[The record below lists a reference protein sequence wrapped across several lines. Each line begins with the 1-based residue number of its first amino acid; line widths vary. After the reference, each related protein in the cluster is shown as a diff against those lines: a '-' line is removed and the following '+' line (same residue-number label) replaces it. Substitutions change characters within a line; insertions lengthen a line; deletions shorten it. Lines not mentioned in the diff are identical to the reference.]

1 MERVAVA
8 ARVSSALQVLVSD
21 DLDGYLLSR
30 RAVGRLATSL
40 CCPMRWFGALV
51 RCKARDCKRAT
62 PCAPK
67 NSQNIPSRSGHRNV
81 ESNVD
86 ISDSVNC

>member
-40 CCPMRWFGALV
+40 CCPMRWFVVKPVTASERLRV
-51 RCKARDCKRAT
+51 HQRIAKIFQAVVVIAM
-62 PCAPK
+62 
-67 NSQNIPSRSGHRNV
+67 
-81 ESNVD
+81 
-86 ISDSVNC
+86 